1 MNKIIE
7 EKLELL
13 PDKPGVYK
21 MYDSGGTVIYVGKA
35 LSLKNRVRQYF
46 RSQKG
51 MEPKVIAM
59 VSHIADFE
67 YVLTGSEAE
76 AFAFESNL
84 IKELRPRYNILL
96 KDDKHFP
103 YLRADLRQDY
113 PRFEVVRRIKQ
124 DGARYFGPYIS
135 GFTLKESL
143 EAIRDHFP
151 IRHCK
156 KDIAKA
162 IARGERPCLMYHWDV
177 AAPHVQVKSTGSAT
191 TE

>member
-59 VSHIADFE
+59 VSHLSLIHI
-67 YVLTGSEAE
+67 SE
-76 AFAFESNL
+76 
-84 IKELRPRYNILL
+84 P
-96 KDDKHFP
+96 
-103 YLRADLRQDY
+103 
-113 PRFEVVRRIKQ
+113 
-124 DGARYFGPYIS
+124 
-135 GFTLKESL
+135 T
-143 EAIRDHFP
+143 
-151 IRHCK
+151 RH
-156 KDIAKA
+156 
-162 IARGERPCLMYHWDV
+162 
-177 AAPHVQVKSTGSAT
+177 
-191 TE
+191 